1 MPLGALGMLEVLK
14 RKNAFLGQKNTLCV
28 IPIGLSEHLLLWG
41 LVLNFAHLGM
51 LGLPW

>member
-1 MPLGALGMLEVLK
+1 MCTGFVEGLLQNALRDG
-14 RKNAFLGQKNTLCV
+14 GHLCV
-28 IPIGLSEHLLLWG
+28 RVLSIGLSEHLLLWG